1 MNVKVA
7 KRLFID
13 VHNFRM
19 EKKITL
25 GDGAPSFAVENTW
38 LWLVQGQVVMSI
50 RNDLG
55 LLHKIKTSDRGNVI
69 LFYG

>member
-1 MNVKVA
+1 MYT
-7 KRLFID
+7 ISGW
-13 VHNFRM
+13 
-19 EKKITL
+19 KKITL
-25 GDGAPSFAVENTW
+25 GDGTPSFAVENTW

-55 LLHKIKTSDRGNVI
+55 LLHKIKTSDTGNVI

>member
-1 MNVKVA
+1 MIVKVA

-25 GDGAPSFAVENTW
+25 GDGTPSFAVENTW

-55 LLHKIKTSDRGNVI
+55 LLHKIKTSDTGNVI